1 MSLALLA
8 PVATASLR
16 RRKAAFAG
24 SYVALTLGVTLVAT
38 TGTLLDDTAGD
49 DSPLGAPSL
58 HKVLTFTAG
67 MAAFVAVFVVAG
79 TFAFAVAQRRQE
91 IAMLRAV
98 GATPREGVLLIPGAA
113 AAVALAAAVA

>member
-1 MSLALLA
+1 MRSLVTLL
-8 PVATASLR
+8 PVAAAALR

-24 SYVALTLGVTLVAT
+24 SYLALTLGVTLVAT
-38 TGTLLDDTAGD
+38 TGTLLDNTAGD

-58 HKVLTFTAG
+58 HKVLLFSAA
-67 MAAFVAVFVVAG
+67 MAAFVALFVVAG

-98 GATPREGVLLIPGAA
+98 GATPARSSG
-113 AAVALAAAVA
+113 

>member
-1 MSLALLA
+1 MTSIVTLL
-8 PVATASLR
+8 PVAAASLR

-24 SYVALTLGVTLVAT
+24 SYVALTLGVLLVAT
-38 TGTLLDDTAGD
+38 TGSLLNETAGD

-58 HKVLTFTAG
+58 HKVLQFTAA

-98 GATPREGVLLIPGAA
+98 GATPRQ
-113 AAVALAAAVA
+113 